1 MKKHCRNS
9 WPPELFV
16 QVSLREKNEG
26 DIMTMNGLREFLMD
40 LLERKSKMKI
50 PNIKTLGL
58 LVLSCILC
66 SVAVNWIAIPNE
78 FVVTGMTGFSM
89 TIAEFTG
96 INYAVVN
103 YGLTLLILI
112 VTYVALGKQDV
123 ANIICLS
130 ILYPTILWVMNYIN
144 VEIVFE
150 EKLVAIGAYGILYG
164 AGAGIPYRMGFS
176 YGGSDTIAKVLKKKV
191 FPAVE
196 FKQILLAIEVFIR
209 IVMLFAFSLDIVA
222 YTFVAQLI
230 YVWCMNYIVFQ
241 IGPDLYEIQIIG
253 INLDGIEEFVIEK
266 IKKSVTISK
275 VTGGYSGEEKIQ
287 MDCVCSS
294 KDYVRLRKFLRESG
308 YDCFIKVFP
317 LLHVFGRNKEFHS
330 LYDENLE

>member
-1 MKKHCRNS
+1 
-9 WPPELFV
+9 
-16 QVSLREKNEG
+16 
-26 DIMTMNGLREFLMD
+26 MTMNGLREFLMD

-112 VTYVALGKQDV
+112 VTYVTLGKQDV

-150 EKLVAIGAYGILYG
+150 EKLVAIGAT
-164 AGAGIPYRMGFS
+164 GFCMER
-176 YGGSDTIAKVLKKKV
+176 GL
-191 FPAVE
+191 E
-196 FKQILLAIEVFIR
+196 FRIEWDF
-209 IVMLFAFSLDIVA
+209 L
-222 YTFVAQLI
+222 
-230 YVWCMNYIVFQ
+230 
-241 IGPDLYEIQIIG
+241 
-253 INLDGIEEFVIEK
+253 
-266 IKKSVTISK
+266 
-275 VTGGYSGEEKIQ
+275 TGGLI
-287 MDCVCSS
+287 
-294 KDYVRLRKFLRESG
+294 RLLK
-308 YDCFIKVFP
+308 Y
-317 LLHVFGRNKEFHS
+317 
-330 LYDENLE
+330 